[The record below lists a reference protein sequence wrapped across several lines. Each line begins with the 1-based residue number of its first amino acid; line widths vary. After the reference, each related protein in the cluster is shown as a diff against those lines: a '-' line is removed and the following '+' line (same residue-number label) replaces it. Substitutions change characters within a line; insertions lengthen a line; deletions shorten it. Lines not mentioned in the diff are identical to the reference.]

1 MDTSQAAWGSS
12 AAREPG
18 KIDKTSRLL
27 WNHCLVGTRSAS
39 SGVPDVSTVIAEV
52 AKQILAPLGVK
63 RKGRSRTWLDDHGWW
78 LGIVEFQPS
87 RWGAGSYLNVGPMFL
102 WQPISHLVL
111 EGRYRLDDF
120 SPADHASSFRQA
132 IQAKAAKAKDEL
144 TILRK
149 RFASLR
155 DVTRHYQATS
165 TALSMSDHAHL
176 GTVWG
181 LLGEMERCRSAL
193 DSALLLREQQFS
205 GLWRASAWMVDARQA
220 AADER
225 TFRTWTLTTLN
236 ATRAAL
242 KLPEPVKLPEAA

>member
-1 MDTSQAAWGSS
+1 
-12 AAREPG
+12 
-18 KIDKTSRLL
+18 
-27 WNHCLVGTRSAS
+27 
-39 SGVPDVSTVIAEV
+39 
-52 AKQILAPLGVK
+52 
-63 RKGRSRTWLDDHGWW
+63 
-78 LGIVEFQPS
+78 
-87 RWGAGSYLNVGPMFL
+87 MFL
-102 WQPISHLVL
+102 WERIGDRGV

-120 SPADHASSFRQA
+120 SPADNASSFRQA

-176 GTVWG
+176 GTAWG
-181 LLGEMERCRSAL
+181 LLAEMERCRNAL

-205 GLWRASAWMVDARQA
+205 GPWRASAWMLDARQA

-242 KLPEPVKLPEAA
+242 TLPEPVKLPEAA